1 MPLLAGCNHIA
12 LVTNDMERFIRFYTD
27 VFDAE
32 VIDDMTEGD
41 LRHVLLDLGG
51 GLVLHPFHFQGGN
64 ANGAGSAAMFERG
77 HLDHFGMNVDDAE
90 TFELL
95 RTRLVDAGAS
105 DGMVT
110 DFGIT
115 RNVWFSDPDGMGCE
129 IAIWGDAPMRSFDD
143 RTQEPYPQAAVR

>member
-1 MPLLAGCNHIA
+1 MPLLHGLNHLA
-12 LVTNDMERFIRFYTD
+12 LVTNDMDRLIRFYTD

-51 GLVLHPFHFQGGN
+51 GLVLHPFQFQDGN
-64 ANGAGSAAMFERG
+64 PSGAGSAAMFERG
-77 HLDHFGMNVDDAE
+77 HLDHFGMNVADVD

-95 RTRLVDAGAS
+95 RTRLVEAGAS
-105 DGMVT
+105 DGTVT

-115 RNVWFSDPDGMGCE
+115 RNVWFQDPDGMGCE
-129 IAIWGDAPMRSFDD
+129 IAMWMDAPMRSFED
-143 RTQEPYPQAAVR
+143 RGQESYRRTAAR